1 MKVLGFK
8 DQALDPEHVC
18 TNTFSLF
25 TFTSTCQ
32 NVKELLE
39 FLKDAF
45 SDQYSL
51 ISSCYLSVI
60 LLESVTLTFIA
71 MRMTPRPICQLN
83 LMEKIIWYNWRLAQI
98 ILKPQSGFIAS
109 YK

>member
-1 MKVLGFK
+1 MRVLGFK

-18 TNTFSLF
+18 MNTFSLF

-45 SDQYSL
+45 SDQYSF
-51 ISSCYLSVI
+51 IFTGYLSVI
-60 LLESVTLTFIA
+60 LLESTTLTFIA
-71 MRMTPRPICQLN
+71 TRMIPRPICQLN
-83 LMEKIIWYNWRLAQI
+83 LMEKISW
-98 ILKPQSGFIAS
+98 
-109 YK
+109 